1 MSVPFACEVESSHCV
16 HPNNNLHYNGT
27 EYKLQLFNEWTMYLV
42 KCYFG
47 YTQNVGATSL
57 QCTFILDFEECLRF
71 LKHFG

>member
-16 HPNNNLHYNGT
+16 HPNNNLHYNST
-27 EYKLQLFNEWTMYLV
+27 EYKLQLFNEWTM
-42 KCYFG
+42 

-71 LKHFG
+71 LKHFE